1 MVEFI
6 KDEKNDRDTKI
17 LCFRKLVQAE
27 GQEQVKSRIPEQ
39 ILYELGHSDVMQIIA
54 HE

>member
-1 MVEFI
+1 MPMEGGKVDISGFTNDQLVEFI

-27 GQEQVKSRIPEQ
+27 GQE
-39 ILYELGHSDVMQIIA
+39 
-54 HE
+54 